1 MPNNPEGRSKTVK
14 MIATQ
19 GMIAAIYVALA
30 LLLQPISFGNL
41 QCRVSEALTVLPFL
55 SPITTVGLTV
65 GCLIS
70 NIIGGAGILDIV
82 FGTLATLVS
91 GLLTARMPNKWLAP
105 LPPVLINAGV
115 VGAVLSIVSVPLASF
130 FPTFWIFAAEVG
142 LGQVGACYVLGIPL
156 LAVVRRTRLFDR

>member
-1 MPNNPEGRSKTVK
+1 MPNNAGGRSKTVK

-105 LPPVLINAGV
+105 LPPVLINAVV
-115 VGAVLSIVSVPLASF
+115 VGAVLSFVSVPLASF

>member
-105 LPPVLINAGV
+105 LPPVLINAVV
-115 VGAVLSIVSVPLASF
+115 VGAVLSFVSVPLASF

>member
-1 MPNNPEGRSKTVK
+1 MPNKPEGRSKTVK

-105 LPPVLINAGV
+105 LPPVLINAVV
-115 VGAVLSIVSVPLASF
+115 VGAVLSFVSVPLASF